1 MEKSIAGAREKLIL
15 LASHHGLP
23 KGGGIGSKSL
33 QDQGVAGARSERYL
47 GASRC
52 QGVWALFLEPWEA
65 SGPEWLL

>member
-33 QDQGVAGARSERYL
+33 QDQGVARARSERYL
-47 GASRC
+47 GA
-52 QGVWALFLEPWEA
+52 WALFLEPWEA